1 MLHSIPGEA
10 ERAIRS
16 SESKTVGERNVDSS
30 LLGSS
35 WRIVAVKLLRSG
47 FQVDCWGHYVL
58 RKG

>member
-1 MLHSIPGEA
+1 MLHSIPGKA

-16 SESKTVGERNVDSS
+16 SESKTVGERNINSA

-35 WRIVAVKLLRSG
+35 RRVVAVKLLRSV